1 MNLEYN
7 LIFLSEAELELKWI
21 IIRYN
26 VHSEGLGNKVFDEV
40 QKNLDYLKSMPF
52 IRPEKYKNSRVLY
65 TKRYKIAIHYV
76 IFEETKT
83 VLVYAFLHQK
93 EDSTKNLNRII

>member
-83 VLVYAFLHQK
+83 VLVYASLHQK
-93 EDSTKNLNRII
+93 EDSTKILNRII

>member
-65 TKRYKIAIHYV
+65 TKRNKNCISLRFFTPKRRFYKN
-76 IFEETKT
+76 T
-83 VLVYAFLHQK
+83 
-93 EDSTKNLNRII
+93 

>member
-93 EDSTKNLNRII
+93 GDSTKILNRII

>member
-40 QKNLDYLKSMPF
+40 QKNLDYLKSMLL
-52 IRPEKYKNSRVLY
+52 YVLKN
-65 TKRYKIAIHYV
+65 
-76 IFEETKT
+76 TKT
-83 VLVYAFLHQK
+83 VEYYTLK
-93 EDSTKNLNRII
+93 DIK

>member
-1 MNLEYN
+1 
-7 LIFLSEAELELKWI
+7 
-21 IIRYN
+21 
-26 VHSEGLGNKVFDEV
+26 
-40 QKNLDYLKSMPF
+40 MPF

-93 EDSTKNLNRII
+93 EDSTI

>member
-83 VLVYAFLHQK
+83 VLVYAFLHQE
-93 EDSTKNLNRII
+93 EDSTKILNRII

>member
-26 VHSEGLGNKVFDEV
+26 VH
-40 QKNLDYLKSMPF
+40 
-52 IRPEKYKNSRVLY
+52 
-65 TKRYKIAIHYV
+65 
-76 IFEETKT
+76 T

-93 EDSTKNLNRII
+93 EDSTKILNRII

>member
-26 VHSEGLGNKVFDEV
+26 VHSEGLDDKVFDEV

-65 TKRYKIAIHYV
+65 TKRFKIAIHYV

-93 EDSTKNLNRII
+93 EDSTKILNRII

>member
-1 MNLEYN
+1 M
-7 LIFLSEAELELKWI
+7 
-21 IIRYN
+21 
-26 VHSEGLGNKVFDEV
+26 

-83 VLVYAFLHQK
+83 VLVCAFLHQK
-93 EDSTKNLNRII
+93 EDSTKILNRII